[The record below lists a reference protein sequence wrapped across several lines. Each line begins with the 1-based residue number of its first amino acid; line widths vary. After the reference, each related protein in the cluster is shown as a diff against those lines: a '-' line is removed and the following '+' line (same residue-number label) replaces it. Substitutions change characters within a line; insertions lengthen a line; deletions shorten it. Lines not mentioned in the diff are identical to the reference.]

1 VPGRSSLSGLIRYAC
16 YRLCAEAL
24 PFMRRSVTV
33 YAQGGIPLF
42 DCFLTVTV
50 YAQERYRLCARKKQ
64 YLYDFLIRY
73 EKNIF

>member
-1 VPGRSSLSGLIRYAC
+1 
-16 YRLCAEAL
+16 
-24 PFMRRSVTV
+24 MRRSVTV